1 MQLNKQVEFHKTL
14 GDPTRLKIIYLLS
27 EGPLHVG
34 AVAGKLGLTAPTI
47 SHHLSRLKDCNLVYS
62 RREKNTVYY
71 HLNIKVLLHHGK
83 VLQQFAE
90 GTKGEERNMDQ
101 RVKEKQKV
109 LNAFIGKDGKVSQL
123 PAQQKKRLYLLEHFV
138 EALEVG
144 RKYEEKEINEYIKRF
159 HDDYATVRREF
170 IIHQFMFRENSIYE
184 RNPKEMWASLKQ

>member
-144 RKYEEKEINEYIKRF
+144 RKYEEKEINEYTKRF

>member
-184 RNPKEMWASLKQ
+184 RNPKEMWASVKQ

>member
-90 GTKGEERNMDQ
+90 RTKGEERNMDQ

-184 RNPKEMWASLKQ
+184 RNPKEMWASVKQ

>member
-47 SHHLSRLKDCNLVYS
+47 SHHLSRLKECNLVYS

-184 RNPKEMWASLKQ
+184 RNPKEMWASVKQ

>member
-27 EGPLHVG
+27 EGTLHVG

-184 RNPKEMWASLKQ
+184 RNPKEMWASVKQ

>member
-71 HLNIKVLLHHGK
+71 HINTKVLMHHGK

-90 GTKGEERNMDQ
+90 GTKGEERNMEQ
-101 RVKEKQKV
+101 RVLEKQKV
-109 LNAFIGKDGKVSQL
+109 MNAFIGKDGKVSQL
-123 PAQQKKRLYLLEHFV
+123 PAQQKKRLYLLEHWV
-138 EALEVG
+138 EGLEIG
-144 RKYEEKEINEYIKRF
+144 RKYEEKEINAYIKQF

-184 RNPKEMWASLKQ
+184 RNPKEMWGSVKS

>member
-34 AVAGKLGLTAPTI
+34 ALAGKLGLTAPTI

-184 RNPKEMWASLKQ
+184 RNPKEMWASVKQ

>member
-71 HLNIKVLLHHGK
+71 HINTKVLMHHGK

-101 RVKEKQKV
+101 RVLEKQKV
-109 LNAFIGKDGKVSQL
+109 MNAFIGKDGKVSQL
-123 PAQQKKRLYLLEHFV
+123 PAQQKKRLYLLEHWV
-138 EALEVG
+138 EGLEVG
-144 RKYEEKEINEYIKRF
+144 RKYEEKEINAYIKQF

-184 RNPKEMWASLKQ
+184 RNPKEMWGSVKS

>member
-62 RREKNTVYY
+62 RRDKNTIYY
-71 HLNIKVLLHHGK
+71 HLNTKVLLHHGK

-101 RVKEKQKV
+101 RLLEKQKV
-109 LNAFIGKDGKVSQL
+109 MNAFIGKDGKVSQL
-123 PAQQKKRLYLLEHFV
+123 PAQQKKRLYLLEHWV
-138 EALEVG
+138 EGLEIG
-144 RKYEEKEINEYIKRF
+144 RKYEEKEINAYIKQF

-184 RNPKEMWASLKQ
+184 RNPKEMWGSVKS

>member
-1 MQLNKQVEFHKTL
+1 MNKQVEFHKTL

-71 HLNIKVLLHHGK
+71 HINTKVLMHHGK

-101 RVKEKQKV
+101 RVLEKQKV
-109 LNAFIGKDGKVSQL
+109 MNAFIGKDGKVSQL
-123 PAQQKKRLYLLEHFV
+123 PAQQKKRLYLLEYWV
-138 EALEVG
+138 EGLEIG
-144 RKYEEKEINEYIKRF
+144 RKYEEKEINAYIKQF

-184 RNPKEMWASLKQ
+184 RNPKEMWGSVKL

>member
-62 RREKNTVYY
+62 RRDKNTIYY
-71 HLNIKVLLHHGK
+71 HLNTKVLLHHGK

-90 GTKGEERNMDQ
+90 GMKGEERNMDQ
-101 RVKEKQKV
+101 RVLEKQKV
-109 LNAFIGKDGKVSQL
+109 MNAFIGKDGKVSQL
-123 PAQQKKRLYLLEHFV
+123 PAQQKKRLYLLEHWV
-138 EALEVG
+138 EGLEIG
-144 RKYEEKEINEYIKRF
+144 RKYEEKEINAYIKQF

-184 RNPKEMWASLKQ
+184 RNPKEMWGSVKS

>member
-71 HLNIKVLLHHGK
+71 HINTKVLLHHGK

-90 GTKGEERNMDQ
+90 GTKGEERNMEQ
-101 RVKEKQKV
+101 RVLEKQKV
-109 LNAFIGKDGKVSQL
+109 MNAFIGKDGKVSQL
-123 PAQQKKRLYLLEHFV
+123 PAQQKKRLYLLEHWV
-138 EALEVG
+138 EGLEIG
-144 RKYEEKEINEYIKRF
+144 RKYEEKEINAYIKQF

-184 RNPKEMWASLKQ
+184 RNPKEMWGSVKS

>member
-71 HLNIKVLLHHGK
+71 HINTKVLMHHGK

-101 RVKEKQKV
+101 RVLEKQKV
-109 LNAFIGKDGKVSQL
+109 MNAFIGKDGKVSQL
-123 PAQQKKRLYLLEHFV
+123 PAQQKKRLYLLEHWV
-138 EALEVG
+138 EGLEIG
-144 RKYEEKEINEYIKRF
+144 RKYEEKEINAYIKQF

-184 RNPKEMWASLKQ
+184 RNPKEMWGSVKS

>member
-71 HLNIKVLLHHGK
+71 HINTKVLLHHGK

-90 GTKGEERNMDQ
+90 GTKGEERNMEQ
-101 RVKEKQKV
+101 RVLEKQKV
-109 LNAFIGKDGKVSQL
+109 MNAFIGKDGKVSQL
-123 PAQQKKRLYLLEHFV
+123 PAQQKKRLYLLEHWV
-138 EALEVG
+138 EGLEIG
-144 RKYEEKEINEYIKRF
+144 RKYEEKEINAYIKQF

-184 RNPKEMWASLKQ
+184 RNPKEIWGSVKS

>member
-71 HLNIKVLLHHGK
+71 HLNAKVLLHHGR

-90 GTKGEERNMDQ
+90 GMKGEERNMDQ
-101 RVKEKQKV
+101 RVLEKQKV
-109 LNAFIGKDGKVSQL
+109 MNAFIGKDGKVSQL
-123 PAQQKKRLYLLEHFV
+123 PAQQKKRLYLLEHWV
-138 EALEVG
+138 EGLEIG
-144 RKYEEKEINEYIKRF
+144 RKYEEKEINAYIKQF

-184 RNPKEMWASLKQ
+184 RNPKEMWGSVKS

>member
-71 HLNIKVLLHHGK
+71 HINTKVLMHHGK

-101 RVKEKQKV
+101 RVLEKQKV
-109 LNAFIGKDGKVSQL
+109 MNAFIGKDGKVSQL
-123 PAQQKKRLYLLEHFV
+123 PAQQKKRLYLLEYWV
-138 EALEVG
+138 EGLEIG
-144 RKYEEKEINEYIKRF
+144 RKYEEKEINAYIKQF

-184 RNPKEMWASLKQ
+184 RNPKEMWGSVKL

>member
-90 GTKGEERNMDQ
+90 GTKGEERDMDQ

-184 RNPKEMWASLKQ
+184 RNPKEMWASVKQ

>member
-71 HLNIKVLLHHGK
+71 HINTKVLLHHGK

-101 RVKEKQKV
+101 RVLEKQKV
-109 LNAFIGKDGKVSQL
+109 MNAFIGKDGKVSQL
-123 PAQQKKRLYLLEHFV
+123 PAQQKKRLYLLEHWV
-138 EALEVG
+138 EGLEIG
-144 RKYEEKEINEYIKRF
+144 RKYEEKEINAYIKQF

-184 RNPKEMWASLKQ
+184 RNPKEMWGSVKS

>member
-71 HLNIKVLLHHGK
+71 HINTKVLMHHGK

-101 RVKEKQKV
+101 RVLEKQKV
-109 LNAFIGKDGKVSQL
+109 MNAFIDKDGKVSQL
-123 PAQQKKRLYLLEHFV
+123 PAQQKKRLYLLEHWV
-138 EALEVG
+138 EGLEIG
-144 RKYEEKEINEYIKRF
+144 RKYEEKEINAYIKQF

-184 RNPKEMWASLKQ
+184 RNPKEMWGSVKS

>member
-62 RREKNTVYY
+62 RREKNTVYN
-71 HLNIKVLLHHGK
+71 HLNAKVLLHHGR

-90 GTKGEERNMDQ
+90 GMKGEERNMDQ
-101 RVKEKQKV
+101 RVLEKQKV
-109 LNAFIGKDGKVSQL
+109 MNAFIGKDGKVSQL
-123 PAQQKKRLYLLEHFV
+123 PAQQKKRLYLLEHWV
-138 EALEVG
+138 EGLEIG
-144 RKYEEKEINEYIKRF
+144 RKYEEKEINAYIKQF

-184 RNPKEMWASLKQ
+184 RNPKEMWGSVKS